1 MSATLIT
8 CLAAIAAIVITAIV
22 CRFYFRGKQMEIEA
36 MLTAARREAE
46 KTKAELEEKNKE
58 NHALNSDK
66 ISLSSQSHALE
77 ATVKS
82 QHEHYERMLE
92 QQRKDFELQKT
103 EWKKNMDE
111 TIAFIRKQ
119 HQEEMI
125 QQAALVK
132 EQFSNSSE
140 RILNERQKALD
151 EANRAQ
157 MDSILA
163 PLREQLRTMK
173 EAVEQNN
180 KERTETIVGLRA
192 TIEEQ
197 LRQSAQLGEKADNLA
212 KALTGSHDTK
222 MQGDFGEMRLR
233 TLLEDMGLQEGV
245 QFEEQATLT
254 DTYGRPVRNND
265 DGKML
270 RPDVVLHFPDE
281 RDVII
286 DSKVS
291 LTAFQQYCNAENENE
306 KADALAM
313 HLKSV
318 EKHIDELARKD
329 YQKQLVGKGHAKLDF
344 VIMYV
349 FSEAALQTA
358 LAADPGIWK
367 RAYDKRVI
375 ICGSQNLYALLRV
388 LMLSWRQML
397 QVENQEKMMEEASRI
412 VERVQDFY
420 DRLLKVDKLLGDTQ
434 KAFDALKLTTGPQGR
449 SIITSARKLMDFGAQ
464 ANQKKRELPALE
476 EEDE

>member
-1 MSATLIT
+1 MIT
-8 CLAAIAAIVITAIV
+8 CIITALATAVLTGII
-22 CRFYFRGKQMEIEA
+22 CHFYFRTKQVEVETKLNMSVQDIAALKDDIQHKESILQN
-36 MLTAARREAE
+36 LTQE
-46 KTKAELEEKNKE
+46 KLDLT
-58 NHALNSDK
+58 
-66 ISLSSQSHALE
+66 SQCHALE
-77 ATVKS
+77 TTVKNLHS
-82 QHEHYERMLE
+82 HYEQILE
-92 QQRKDFELQKT
+92 QQKQDTERQKT
-103 EWKKNMDE
+103 EWRNFMNE
-111 TIAFIRKQ
+111 NINSIRKQ
-119 HQEEMI
+119 HKEELQ
-125 QQAALVK
+125 QQATLIK
-132 EQFSNSSE
+132 EQFNNSSE
-140 RILNERQKALD
+140 RILAERQKALN
-151 EANRAQ
+151 EANKDQ
-157 MDSILA
+157 MDAILT

-173 EAVEQNN
+173 EAVEKNN
-180 KERTETIVGLRA
+180 KERSETMISLRA

-197 LRQSAQLGEKADNLA
+197 LKQSAQLGEKADNLA

-245 QFEEQATLT
+245 QFEEQVTLT
-254 DTYGRPVRNND
+254 DQHGHPVRDADN
-265 DGKML
+265 GKML

-291 LTAFQQYCNAENENE
+291 LTAFQQYCNAENDDD
-306 KADALAM
+306 KATALNL
-313 HLKSV
+313 HVKSI

-329 YQKQLVGKGHAKLDF
+329 YQKQLIGKGHAKLDF

-420 DRLLKVDKLLGDTQ
+420 DRLLKADKLLADTQ

-449 SIITSARKLMDFGAQ
+449 SIITSARKLIDYGAQ
-464 ANQKKRELPALE
+464 ANQKKRSLPLTE
-476 EEDE
+476 E